1 MAPYRLE
8 SIAVSLRS
16 MLSNKVRAFLTAL
29 GVMFGVAAVI
39 AMLSISEGA
48 KREMLEQVS
57 LMGANTVFVENSWA
71 DWSAG
76 LTDGLLMGDGPSLAS
91 ASGAGRW
98 AAIRRFPNTV
108 IQMGT
113 MKYSVEVVA
122 TTPEFAGIVNLGLD
136 GGRYLDRHDY
146 GTRAKVCVL
155 GASLKKAL
163 AAFEDP
169 IGREVKIGDA
179 WFTVIGV
186 SEYKKVGRSRVTGL
200 RIPKYN
206 VEVFVPLSVAS
217 YFDPPSSRGMRPQES
232 LDEIVLAIPA
242 AGRVEAAARVIER
255 ALERLHSGE
264 SDYKIVVPQALLAQS
279 RRTQR
284 TFNIVMATIAGISLL
299 VGGIGIMNIM
309 LASVLERR
317 HEIGIRRAAGATSGE
332 VMLQFLTEAVSI
344 CLVGCVLGIG
354 LGVGLSFAVGHFA
367 GWRTGINVWH
377 VIISVG
383 VASIVGIV
391 SGYYPA
397 RRAAHLDPVEA
408 LRYE

>member
-8 SIAVSLRS
+8 SIPISMRS
-16 MLSNKVRAFLTAL
+16 ILSNKVRAFLTAL

-57 LMGANTVFVENSWA
+57 LLGANTVFVKNSWA

-76 LTDGLLMGDGPSLAS
+76 ATDGLLVGDGPSLAS
-91 ASGAGRW
+91 VSGAGQW
-98 AAIRRFPNTV
+98 AALRRFPSTV
-108 IQMGT
+108 IQMGAR
-113 MKYSVEVVA
+113 KYSVEVVA

-136 GGRYLDRHDY
+136 GGRYFDRHDY
-146 GTRAKVCVL
+146 ESRGKVCVL

-163 AAFEDP
+163 FAYEDP
-169 IGREVKIGDA
+169 LGREVKIGDA

-186 SEYKKVGRSRVTGL
+186 SEYKRVGRSRITGL
-200 RIPKYN
+200 SIPRYN
-206 VEVFVPLSVAS
+206 IEVFVPLSVAS
-217 YFDPPSSRGMRPQES
+217 YFDPPSGRGMRPQES
-232 LDEIVLAIPA
+232 LDEIVLAIPGS
-242 AGRVEAAARVIER
+242 GRVEAASRVIER
-255 ALERLHSGE
+255 ALERLHGGE
-264 SDYKIVVPQALLAQS
+264 ADYKIVVPQALLAQS

-332 VMLQFLTEAVSI
+332 VMLQFLTEAVFI
-344 CLVGCVLGIG
+344 CLVGCVVGIG
-354 LGVGLSFAVGHFA
+354 LGVALSYAVGHFA
-367 GWRTGINVWH
+367 DWRTGINILH
-377 VIISVG
+377 VIISVA
-383 VASIVGIV
+383 VASAVGIV

-397 RRAAHLDPVEA
+397 RRAARLDPVEA

>member
-1 MAPYRLE
+1 MR
-8 SIAVSLRS
+8 SILT
-16 MLSNKVRAFLTAL
+16 NKVRAFLTAL

-48 KREMLEQVS
+48 KREMLEQVN

-71 DWSAG
+71 GWSEG
-76 LTDGLLMGDGPSLAS
+76 TTDGLLLGDGVSLAEV
-91 ASGAGRW
+91 AGAAEW
-98 AAIRRFPNTV
+98 AALRRYPNTV

-113 MKYSVEVVA
+113 RKYSVEVVA
-122 TTPEFAGIVNLGLD
+122 TTPAFAGIVNLGLE
-136 GGRYLDRHDY
+136 GGRYFDTHDY
-146 GTRAKVCVL
+146 GTRGKVCVL

-163 AAFEDP
+163 VAFEDA
-169 IGREVKIGDA
+169 IGKQVKIGDA

-186 SEYKKVGRSRVTGL
+186 SEYKKVGRSRITGL
-200 RIPKYN
+200 SVPRYN

-217 YFDPPSSRGMRPQES
+217 YFDPRSNRGARPQDS
-232 LDEIVLAIPA
+232 LDEIVLAIHGP
-242 AGRVEAAARVIER
+242 GQVEGASRVIER
-255 ALERLHSGE
+255 ALERLHNGE
-264 SDYKIVVPQALLAQS
+264 SDYRIVVPQALLAQS

-344 CLVGCVLGIG
+344 CLVGCVVGIG
-354 LGVGLSFAVGHFA
+354 LGVALSLAVGHFA
-367 GWRTGINVWH
+367 DWRTGINVLH
-377 VIISVG
+377 VIIAVG
-383 VASIVGIV
+383 VASVVGIV

-397 RRAAHLDPVEA
+397 RRAARLDPVDA

>member
-1 MAPYRLE
+1 VAPYRLE
-8 SIAVSLRS
+8 SIPISIRS
-16 MLSNKVRAFLTAL
+16 ILSNKVRAFLTAL

-48 KREMLEQVS
+48 KRDMLEQVN
-57 LMGANTVFVENSWA
+57 LMGANTVFVENSWSS
-71 DWSAG
+71 WSAG
-76 LTDGLLMGDGPSLAS
+76 TTDGLLTGDGASLAS
-91 ASGAGRW
+91 VTGAGQW
-98 AAIRRFPNTV
+98 AALRRYPNTV

-113 MKYSVEVVA
+113 RKYSVEVVA
-122 TTPEFAGIVNLGLD
+122 TTPAFAGIVNLGLQ
-136 GGRYLDRHDY
+136 GGRYFDAHDY
-146 GTRAKVCVL
+146 DARGKVCVL

-163 AAFEDP
+163 VAYEDAV
-169 IGREVKIGDA
+169 GKQVKIGDV

-217 YFDPPSSRGMRPQES
+217 YFDPPSNRGTRPQES
-232 LDEIVLAIPA
+232 LDEIVLAIGGAGQVEPA
-242 AGRVEAAARVIER
+242 SRVIER
-255 ALERLHSGE
+255 ALERLHHGE
-264 SDYKIVVPQALLAQS
+264 TDYKIVVPQALLAQS

-317 HEIGIRRAAGATSGE
+317 HEIGIRRATGATSGE

-344 CLVGCVLGIG
+344 CLVGCVVGIG
-354 LGVGLSFAVGHFA
+354 LGVALSLAVGHFA
-367 GWRTGINVWH
+367 EWRTGINALH
-377 VIISVG
+377 VVIAVG
-383 VASIVGIV
+383 VASFVGIV

-397 RRAAHLDPVEA
+397 RRAARLDPVEA

>member
-1 MAPYRLE
+1 MR
-8 SIAVSLRS
+8 SI
-16 MLSNKVRAFLTAL
+16 LSNKVRAFLTAL

-48 KREMLEQVS
+48 KREMLEQVD
-57 LMGANTVFVENSWA
+57 LMGANTVFVENSWSG
-71 DWSAG
+71 WSAG
-76 LTDGLLMGDGPSLAS
+76 TTDGLLLGDGESLAS
-91 ASGAGRW
+91 VAGAGHW
-98 AAIRRFPNTV
+98 AGIRRYPGTV

-113 MKYSVEVVA
+113 RKYSVEVVA
-122 TTPEFAGIVNLGLD
+122 TSPDFADIVNLGLEA
-136 GGRYLDRHDY
+136 GRYFDSHDHE
-146 GTRAKVCVL
+146 TRGKVCVL

-163 AAFEDP
+163 VAYEDAV
-169 IGREVKIGDA
+169 GEQVKIGDV

-186 SEYKKVGRSRVTGL
+186 SEYKRIGRSRVTGL
-200 RIPKYN
+200 RVPKYN
-206 VEVFVPLSVAS
+206 VEVFVPLSVAP
-217 YFDPPSSRGMRPQES
+217 YFDPPSNRGTRPPES
-232 LDEIVLAIPA
+232 LDEIVLAVSG
-242 AGRVEAAARVIER
+242 AGRVEGASRVIER
-255 ALERLHSGE
+255 ALERLHNGE
-264 SDYKIVVPQALLAQS
+264 DDYRIVVPQALLAQS

-344 CLVGCVLGIG
+344 CLVGCVVGIG
-354 LGVGLSFAVGHFA
+354 LGVALSLAVGHFA
-367 GWRTGINVWH
+367 EWRTGISALH
-377 VIISVG
+377 VIIAVG
-383 VASIVGIV
+383 VASFVGIV

-397 RRAAHLDPVEA
+397 SRAARLDPVEA